1 MPGSLPGPTRS
12 LQLGKECKIRGDFM
26 TAPSFTSKVISTSIR
41 SLSYSALFSLLTL
54 SLLAQAGNRI
64 HLKSGSLEMRD
75 EEQRIQ
81 ALSMRGQQSLPGLS
95 STYIIQYDRPLSESD
110 RLALESRGIEVLRY
124 LPDYAWV
131 VRGKAPGLI
140 QLRHLGL
147 AGFEKISRVR
157 PEWKVDPALGELV
170 ARGSQE
176 TLDLWVTAWDAS
188 AGQELLR
195 LVRGTEGARVLSEGQ
210 RDIAV
215 RAPLRVVQE
224 WSKVDAVEWIQEL
237 PIVVPL
243 MFQPLEDTIDS
254 NTPPTKPAL
263 TGFESGTRLM
273 GFEKAWERGFSGE
286 GQSVAVADTGLDSGD
301 RANLHGDFEE
311 SFEQGYIMGLG
322 GDSWA
327 DPQGHG
333 THVMGSVLSSGV
345 LSDGAF
351 RGGAFSSKLHAAGM
365 WSGIF
370 NNIMPPSDY
379 NRLMGDPFRAGARI
393 HSNSWGSPRN
403 LGDYDMNAAR
413 VDEFMWQNP
422 DLLVLFAAGN
432 SGVDSNMDGRIDE
445 GSVSSPG
452 TAKNVLTVGA
462 SENLLAEGGIQRP
475 HGQLRD
481 GDKKWGAEPLKSDTL
496 SNNPNGL
503 AAFSSRGPTRDGRL
517 KPEVVAPGTNI
528 VSTRSHHPEATT
540 LWGAYDANYS
550 YAGGTSMA
558 TPLTAGAAAVAREYL
573 VKARGVETPSAALVK
588 GALIHTAFDLFPGQ
602 YGLGAQQEL
611 PTQRP
616 NVHEGYGRV
625 NMDRLT
631 FLGEET
637 LLVDERV
644 GVATGESKSWTVS
657 APSGATVRATLVWTD
672 APGAPSAG
680 KTLVNNL
687 DLEVRSARSGSIST
701 MADSLNNNEMVELKR
716 VASGRYTVSV
726 RGANV
731 PSGRAGKQPFAL
743 LVSVEKS
750 QR

>member
-1 MPGSLPGPTRS
+1 MGSILVRAA
-12 LQLGKECKIRGDFM
+12 LG
-26 TAPSFTSKVISTSIR
+26 
-41 SLSYSALFSLLTL
+41 
-54 SLLAQAGNRI
+54 LAVMVDLAHAGAQI
-64 HLKSGSLEMRD
+64 HLKSGSLELRD
-75 EEQRIQ
+75 EGQRIQ
-81 ALSMRGQQSLPGLS
+81 ALSARGNPSQIGHGQI
-95 STYIIQYDRPLSESD
+95 YIIQYDRPLTESD
-110 RLALESRGIEVLRY
+110 RAALESRGVEVLQY

-131 VRGKAPGLI
+131 VRGQAQGLM
-140 QLRHLGL
+140 QMRQFGLGS
-147 AGFEKISRVR
+147 FEKISRVR
-157 PEWKVDPALGELV
+157 PEWKVDPALGDLV
-170 ARGSQE
+170 ARGTQE

-195 LVRGTEGARVLSEGQ
+195 LVRGTEGVRVLSEGQ

-215 RAPLRVVQE
+215 RAPLRLVQE
-224 WSKVDAVEWIQEL
+224 WSNVDSVEWIQEL

-243 MFQPLEDTIDS
+243 MFQPLEDTAES
-254 NTPPTKPAL
+254 NTPPVKPAL

-273 GFEKAWERGFSGE
+273 GFEKAWERGYSGE
-286 GQSVAVADTGLDSGD
+286 GQSVAVADTGLDTGD
-301 RANLHGDFEE
+301 RATLHGDFTEN
-311 SFEQGYIMGLG
+311 FAQGYIMGAG
-322 GDSWA
+322 GESWA

-333 THVMGSVLSSGV
+333 THVMGSVLGSGA

-351 RGGAFSSKLHAAGM
+351 RGGAYSSQLHAAGM
-365 WSGIF
+365 WSAIF

-379 NRLMGDPFRAGARI
+379 NRLMGEPLSAGARI

-413 VDEFMWQNP
+413 VDEFMWKNP
-422 DLLVLFAAGN
+422 DMLVLFAAGN
-432 SGVDSNMDGRIDE
+432 SGVDGNMDGRIDE

-481 GDKKWGAEPLKSDTL
+481 GDKKWGVEPLKSDTL
-496 SNNPNGL
+496 SNNPSGL

-517 KPEVVAPGTNI
+517 KPEIVAPGTNI
-528 VSTRSHHPEATT
+528 VSARSHHPQATT
-540 LWGAYDANYS
+540 LWGAYDENYS

-573 VKARGVETPSAALVK
+573 VKARAVSSPSAALVK

-602 YGLGAQQEL
+602 YGVGAQQEL

-625 NMDRLT
+625 NMDQLT
-631 FLGEET
+631 VLGGET
-637 LLVDERV
+637 ILVDERV
-644 GVATGESKSWTVS
+644 GLATGESKSWTVT
-657 APSGATVRATLVWTD
+657 APAGATVRATLVWTD
-672 APGAPSAG
+672 APGSPSAG
-680 KTLVNNL
+680 KMLVNNL
-687 DLEVRSARSGSIST
+687 DLEVQSARSGLLAT
-701 MADSLNNNEMVELKR
+701 LADSVNNHEMVELKR
-716 VASGRYTVSV
+716 VASGRYKVSV
-726 RGANV
+726 RGTNV